1 MLYVRLT
8 ALLACTTHQSLVGP
22 SLGCTRT
29 VPGHCSCRFVNHRR
43 RAPLALRSALLLGL
57 VGRCALGLPGIVS
70 TVCRLEA
77 GCAIST
83 VCHFDAGSVVSTVCR
98 FRAGGEDV
106 LVCVCTAYLAC
117 SASQNAPSAGN
128 VSNSVRVSCLSL
140 YCSVGVYGEPECAFC
155 WERI

>member
-83 VCHFDAGSVVSTVCR
+83 VCRFDAGSVVSTVCR

-117 SASQNAPSAGN
+117 SASQNAPFAGN